1 MLGRR
6 GGGVGGVS
14 FPQQRQVNVGRWL
27 SWRLEQETEFV
38 FLLLTA
44 RVLREAGLKEDHE
57 EEREDQGRLLHAEKC
72 V

>member
-1 MLGRR
+1 M
-6 GGGVGGVS
+6 
-14 FPQQRQVNVGRWL
+14 NVGRWL
-27 SWRLEQETEFV
+27 SRRLEQETEFV

-44 RVLREAGLKEDHE
+44 RVLRKAGLKEDHE